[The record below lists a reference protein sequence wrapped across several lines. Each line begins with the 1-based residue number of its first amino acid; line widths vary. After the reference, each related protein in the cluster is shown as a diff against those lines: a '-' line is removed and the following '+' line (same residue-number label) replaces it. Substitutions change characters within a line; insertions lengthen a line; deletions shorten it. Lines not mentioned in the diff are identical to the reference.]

1 MKKSLALLII
11 FAVIFVSGCG
21 AKKEEKKESVVKTAM
36 VTKAKRSMDFVDNSF
51 TGAVTAT
58 TQTKLSFKV
67 GGNIKKIYVSLGEKV
82 KKGQL
87 IAEIDSKDYNLQ
99 YQTANA
105 GLKTAT
111 LSIQEAKTRMD
122 QASAAYEQ
130 SKSQVEQAKTGVENA
145 KVQYDTIT
153 KKFDRISQMYEDGS
167 ASLNDYEAAK
177 LAKDSSKLGLN
188 SAKTQL
194 EQANTGVK
202 NALVVIEQAKVGLSL
217 AESQVNSVSKNVE
230 LAQNQLNYSK
240 LYSPEDG
247 YVVMKTA
254 EENEN
259 IGANTPILTLNT
271 GKNFEVNIYVPE
283 AVISKL
289 KIGQE
294 ADIKIEAVGNEEIRG
309 VIKEIGNASTG
320 FGTTYPVVL
329 SLKVNDEKIKSGMTA
344 SVNIKVDNRIVV
356 DSIAIPVKSV
366 QKDSKGNYVFT
377 ATAVNGK
384 YVLNKKYVTT
394 GSVSNDGIQISKGL
408 SEGEFVLT
416 AGIRFAVEGE
426 YVNIKEE
433 KKE

>member
-21 AKKEEKKESVVKTAM
+21 TKKEEKKETIVKTAM
-36 VTKAKRSMDFVDNSF
+36 VTKAKRSVEFVDNSF

-177 LAKDSSKLGLN
+177 LAKDSAKLGLN

-217 AESQVNSVSKNVE
+217 AEAQVNSVSKNVE
-230 LAQNQLNYSK
+230 LAQNQVNYSK

-247 YVVMKTA
+247 YVVTKLA
-254 EENEN
+254 EINEN
-259 IGANTPILTLNT
+259 IGANEPIVLLNT
-271 GKNFEVNIYVPE
+271 DKNFEVKIFVPE

-289 KIGQE
+289 SIGQE
-294 ADIKIEAVGNEEIRG
+294 ADVAIDAIGNEDISG
-309 VIKEIGNASTG
+309 VIKETGNASTG

-329 SLKVNDEKIKSGMTA
+329 SLKGNNEKIKSGMTA
-344 SVNIKVDNRIVV
+344 SVNIKIDNSIVV
-356 DSIAIPVKSV
+356 DSIVVPVKAV

-377 ATAVNGK
+377 AENINSK
-384 YVLNKKYVTT
+384 YVLKKKYVTT
-394 GSVSNDGIQISKGL
+394 DSVSDDGIQISKGL
-408 SEGEFVLT
+408 RDGEFVLV
-416 AGIRFAVEGE
+416 AGIRFAIEGE
-426 YVNIKEE
+426 QVNIKEE
-433 KKE
+433 KEE